1 MNVKNDILEE
11 LRSVSEFVATISR
24 ETPYRVADDYFADLC
39 ERVLIRVKT
48 NHKPLA
54 FNVPD
59 GFFEGFAAGVLAK
72 IKAGAEA
79 RPDFEAGAPLGE
91 RAGARPGFELP
102 ETVEQELSGLSPLL
116 AQLRSKE
123 TYRMPEGYLE
133 EVSPILAVA
142 KEFNPYTVPEEYF
155 HQLPTGIEEKVA
167 ESREEKAG
175 LVKKPAKVVAFGG
188 RRTRLW
194 QYSAAAVVAGL
205 ILTIGWLRLHVPGR
219 SPMRPAD
226 NITAVL
232 PKVSDQDLQSFLA
245 DTHEDDDTPVD
256 QSAANVAALDFNDGE
271 VNSLLADIPDG
282 DLKQYMDEHGGAV
295 DIATN

>member
-1 MNVKNDILEE
+1 MKNDILEE

-24 ETPYRVADDYFADLC
+24 ETTYRVADDYFTDLC

-48 NHKPLA
+48 NHKPLV

-59 GFFEGFAAGVLAK
+59 GFFESFAAGVLAK
-72 IKAGAEA
+72 IKA
-79 RPDFEAGAPLGE
+79 EAGVPVGFAPSN
-91 RAGARPGFELP
+91 PLP
-102 ETVEQELSGLSPLL
+102 ETAGQELSGLSPLL

-133 EVSPILAVA
+133 EVSPILAIA
-142 KEFNPYTVPEEYF
+142 KELNPYTVPEEYF
-155 HQLPTGIEEKVA
+155 HQLPVGIEEKVA
-167 ESREEKAG
+167 ESREEEAG

-205 ILTIGWLRLHVPGR
+205 ILTIGWLRLQVTGGTHPVK
-219 SPMRPAD
+219 PAE
-226 NITAVL
+226 NVVVSL
-232 PKVSDQDLQSFLA
+232 PKVSDQELQSFLA
-245 DTHEDDDTPVD
+245 DTHVDDDTPVE
-256 QSAANVAALDFNDGE
+256 QSAANIAALDFNDGE